1 MSTTQGIKL
10 DDKTR
15 SRLKSLAEKRDRSPH
30 WLMRTAIEDYLQR
43 EERYEQEK
51 SEDLQRYEY
60 YQLTGKAI
68 DNKKVEKWLG
78 DLSKNKVSRWSQ

>member
-10 DDKTR
+10 DDKTQ
-15 SRLKSLAEKRDRSPH
+15 SRLKVLAEKRRRSPH

-43 EERYEQEK
+43 EEHYEQQK
-51 SEDLQRYEY
+51 SEDAQRWEN

-68 DNKKVEKWLG
+68 DHDKVERWLG
-78 DLSKNKVSRWSQ
+78 DLSNNKVTPCPR